1 MTNIGAQHS
10 VRIIGVGNLFRGDDA
25 AGVLAARR
33 LKALVGDLAD
43 VIEAE
48 LAGLDV
54 LDLMAEASTVFLIDA
69 ARSGQPAGTIHRFDA
84 SAGPITADLFPH
96 STHVLNAVDAIEMGR
111 TLGLLPSRVI
121 VYGLEVGDTRA
132 GNELS
137 PAVAAALDQ
146 VVKRVVHELEELSCT
161 SGS

>member
-1 MTNIGAQHS
+1 
-10 VRIIGVGNLFRGDDA
+10 
-25 AGVLAARR
+25 
-33 LKALVGDLAD
+33 

-54 LDLMAEASTVFLIDA
+54 LDLMAEASAVVLIDA
-69 ARSGQPAGTIHRFDA
+69 ARSGRSAGTIHRLDA
-84 SAGPITADLFPH
+84 SAGPISADLFPH

-111 TLGLLPSRVI
+111 TLGLLPPRVI
-121 VYGLEVGDTRA
+121 LYGLEVGDTRA
-132 GNELS
+132 GNDLS

-146 VVKRVVHELEELSCT
+146 VVEQVLRELEDPSCT